1 MKGDAEKVSFGTV
14 PSGSTAVT
22 LSLASSV
29 LIALA
34 LTKATY
40 LKPKIPS
47 SLSKCGHLG
56 LSVTGLEILLLRRG
70 QGNLT
75 RCWEDRKGERT

>member
-14 PSGSTAVT
+14 PSGSIAVT

-47 SLSKCGHLG
+47 SLSKCGHLWPG
-56 LSVTGLEILLLRRG
+56 NSVEKR
-70 QGNLT
+70 T
-75 RCWEDRKGERT
+75 REPHQMLGR